1 MDEFNLG
8 VGNRLLMVV
17 EIGHSD
23 REVNIL
29 ATRLIE
35 FYQCLNWAILK
46 EYIMQKYTL
55 RALTVQLVSE
65 QAMVTVDVFDV

>member
-17 EIGHSD
+17 EIGHSH
-23 REVNIL
+23 REVNIFT
-29 ATRLIE
+29 TRLIE

-46 EYIMQKYTL
+46 E
-55 RALTVQLVSE
+55 
-65 QAMVTVDVFDV
+65 